1 MKDDLIEKASILVV
15 DDVPRNIQV
24 VGYLLQEKGYEI
36 EFATSGEEAL
46 DWLSTKDFDLILLDI
61 MMPGMDGFEVC
72 RKLKDIER
80 NHDIPVVFLT
90 AKSDSD
96 SIVKGFSVG
105 GVDYITKPFLSEEL
119 IARVETHIRLRKQKI
134 ELAEINATKDK
145 FFSIISHDLK
155 NPFNA
160 IIGFTDLLLNEYR
173 SMSPEQ
179 LENYIHYIYQG
190 AKTAFDLLNNLLV
203 WSRSQT
209 GRLEYKPWNFSL
221 GDAVK
226 EVLELYYDSTEKKN
240 ITLKNRIP
248 KEVRVYADR
257 EMVSTIIR
265 NLVSNAI
272 KFTPKGG
279 EIYVDYKILDVNCLE
294 VSVSDTGVG
303 IAQDKINNI
312 FRLDRG
318 YSTRGTEK
326 ESGTGLG
333 LILCKEFVR
342 KHGGE
347 MQIESKEGKG
357 SIFRFTLC
365 AEKN

>member
-1 MKDDLIEKASILVV
+1 MKSKKYNNIKLGFSILKSVLTFV
-15 DDVPRNIQV
+15 I
-24 VGYLLQEKGYEI
+24 
-36 EFATSGEEAL
+36 
-46 DWLSTKDFDLILLDI
+46 ILLFVSS
-61 MMPGMDGFEVC
+61 G
-72 RKLKDIER
+72 
-80 NHDIPVVFLT
+80 
-90 AKSDSD
+90 
-96 SIVKGFSVG
+96 
-105 GVDYITKPFLSEEL
+105 LS
-119 IARVETHIRLRKQKI
+119 
-134 ELAEINATKDK
+134 
-145 FFSIISHDLK
+145 
-155 NPFNA
+155 
-160 IIGFTDLLLNEYR
+160 
-173 SMSPEQ
+173 EQ